1 MKKRVV
7 AIGLD
12 SADPDL
18 LARWF
23 AAGELPN
30 LARLKAGGTYSR
42 FENVAQYQSD
52 SAPYSSTE
60 GSWVTLQTGVK
71 PNKTGYWETVS
82 YDHHKYVA
90 ESDPV
95 NGGYDYREYAPFFAL
110 GDDYRV
116 AAFDVPVTAR
126 VPNVN
131 GLQIVGWGGH
141 FPFVQRGSQPEELL
155 GEITAKYGKNE
166 ILYNDYGVFWKPKYL
181 RWLEET
187 SIKCARTRT
196 QVCLDLL
203 DREPWDLFLAVYGE
217 THGASHDLWFTSD
230 PTHPLHS
237 YWESPRD
244 PLLNVFKVVDQ
255 GIGEIA
261 ARVGP
266 DVNLVCFSAHGMQP
280 NNTDLF
286 NFILLPELMYRFN
299 FPGRIGFAPGDASQ
313 PPPPPFRKG
322 KHWYWFGD
330 IWRRRHIRSA
340 PLRWLRSVL
349 PGWLAWP
356 PGKDFRFPYM
366 LDWFGPPVGW
376 LPAVWYQP
384 AWPRMRSFALPAFA
398 DGHIRLNVVGR
409 EAQGLVEPKDYD
421 AECDRI
427 TEFLLNTTDA
437 RSGKPIVAQVVRT
450 RRTALDA
457 DPRLP
462 HGDLIVI
469 WNPTPTDVVDAP
481 GVGRIGPV
489 HYYRSG
495 GHKHTGFMIAHGP
508 DVAAGLDLGKTEVVD
523 FAPTILDMIGAP
535 IPAHF
540 DGRSLLA
547 RLASPTASR

>member
-1 MKKRVV
+1 M
-7 AIGLD
+7 GLD

-30 LARLKAGGTYSR
+30 LARLKAGGAYCR
-42 FENVAQYQSD
+42 FENTARYQAD
-52 SAPYSSTE
+52 SAPYSCTE

-71 PNKTGYWETVS
+71 PDKTGYWETVS
-82 YDHHKYVA
+82 YDRRKYVA
-90 ESDPV
+90 ENDPV

-141 FPFVQRGSQPEELL
+141 FPFVQRGSQPPELL
-155 GEITAKYGKNE
+155 AEITAAYGKNE

-187 SIKCARTRT
+187 SIKCVRTRT

-217 THGASHDLWFTSD
+217 THGASHDLWLTSD
-230 PTHPLHS
+230 PTHPLHP
-237 YWESPRD
+237 YWESPSD
-244 PLLNVFKVVDQ
+244 PLLNVFKAVDQ
-255 GIGEIA
+255 GLGEIA

-266 DVNLVCFSAHGMQP
+266 DVNLVCFSAHGMQA

-299 FPGRIGFAPGDASQ
+299 FPGRIGFAAGDASR

-340 PLRWLRSVL
+340 PLRRLRSAL
-349 PGWLAWP
+349 PGWLVWP
-356 PGKDFRFPYM
+356 PGKDFRFPYA

-409 EAQGLVEPKDYD
+409 EAQGLVEPQDYD
-421 AECDRI
+421 AECERI

-437 RSGKPIVAQVVRT
+437 RSGKPIVRQVVRT

-457 DPRLP
+457 DARRVPDERAAAFARKRPKNRSRRPRKC
-462 HGDLIVI
+462 VR
-469 WNPTPTDVVDAP
+469 
-481 GVGRIGPV
+481 GVRHRPKADRRAVRISSLFSESS
-489 HYYRSG
+489 RSS
-495 GHKHTGFMIAHGP
+495 
-508 DVAAGLDLGKTEVVD
+508 DSVE
-523 FAPTILDMIGAP
+523 
-535 IPAHF
+535 
-540 DGRSLLA
+540 
-547 RLASPTASR
+547 